1 MCMASECKYIFVDK
15 TILPFVGQ
23 FAPTLLLLSTSFL
36 GHFLTY
42 ESSVGWCYH
51 LQANQR
57 EKLQRE
63 EDTGGSQ
70 KLASNENYRAEP

>member
-1 MCMASECKYIFVDK
+1 MVLIV
-15 TILPFVGQ
+15 LPLPV
-23 FAPTLLLLSTSFL
+23 PI
-36 GHFLTY
+36 
-42 ESSVGWCYH
+42 
-51 LQANQR
+51 QANQR